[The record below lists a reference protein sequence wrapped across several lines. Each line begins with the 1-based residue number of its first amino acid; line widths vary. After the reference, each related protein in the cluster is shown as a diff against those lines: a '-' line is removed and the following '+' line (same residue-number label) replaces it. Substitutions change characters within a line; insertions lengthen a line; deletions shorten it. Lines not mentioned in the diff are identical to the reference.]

1 MGKGLHNAIFC
12 GNFAASNHINQP
24 VIVMEPT
31 KNAEIIARIKYLMKE
46 MGLRQVQFAE
56 RIGVD
61 TSNLSKYL
69 NAHLPLSESF
79 LNRIVVNL
87 GVSKEWL
94 LEGTD
99 LPFAKT
105 PVRIDSGLVPAGGAV
120 EGGTPV
126 YDVDATAGV
135 ASGRNELFSNENI
148 IGWVNLPN
156 MSPNCRIVRVSGD
169 SMAPVIQDG
178 DFIAVREMS
187 NPSQI
192 YWGQIY
198 VVQLDDFRLV
208 KYVRRHT
215 DPNMVVL
222 RSENPNYDDMDV
234 RRSDIHEMLLVQHV
248 LHLNTRL

>member
-1 MGKGLHNAIFC
+1 
-12 GNFAASNHINQP
+12 
-24 VIVMEPT
+24 MEKE
-31 KNAEIIARIKYLMKE
+31 KNAEIIDRIKYLMKE
-46 MGLRQVQFAE
+46 MGLKQVQFAE

-69 NAHLPLSESF
+69 NAHMPLSESF
-79 LNRIVVNL
+79 LNRLVVNL

-94 LEGTD
+94 MDGTD
-99 LPFAKT
+99 LPFGKT
-105 PVRIDSGLVPAGGAV
+105 PVRVDGEVMASANG
-120 EGGTPV
+120 GGTPV
-126 YDVDATAGV
+126 YDVDVTAGV
-135 ASGRNELFSNENI
+135 ASGRNELFASENI
-148 IGWVNLPN
+148 VGWVNLPN

-169 SMAPVIQDG
+169 SMAPVINDG
-178 DFIAVREMS
+178 DFIAVREVS
-187 NPSQI
+187 NPNQI

-208 KYVRRHT
+208 KYLRRHT

>member
-1 MGKGLHNAIFC
+1 
-12 GNFAASNHINQP
+12 
-24 VIVMEPT
+24 MEPT

-105 PVRIDSGLVPAGGAV
+105 TVRVDSGLVPDGGAV

-126 YDVDATAGV
+126 YDVDATAGA
-135 ASGRNELFSNENI
+135 ASGRNELFANENI
-148 IGWVNLPN
+148 VGWVNLPN

>member
-1 MGKGLHNAIFC
+1 
-12 GNFAASNHINQP
+12 
-24 VIVMEPT
+24 MEKE
-31 KNAEIIARIKYLMKE
+31 KNAEIIDRIKYLMKE
-46 MGLRQVQFAE
+46 MGLKQVQFAE

-69 NAHLPLSESF
+69 NAHMPLSESF
-79 LNRIVVNL
+79 LNRLVVNL

-94 LEGTD
+94 MEGTD
-99 LPFAKT
+99 LPFGKT
-105 PVRIDSGLVPAGGAV
+105 PVRVDGEVMASANG
-120 EGGTPV
+120 GGTPV
-126 YDVDATAGV
+126 YDVDVTAGV
-135 ASGRNELFSNENI
+135 ASGRNELFASENI
-148 IGWVNLPN
+148 VGWVNLPN

-169 SMAPVIQDG
+169 SMAPVINDG
-178 DFIAVREMS
+178 DFVAVREVS
-187 NPSQI
+187 NPNQI

-208 KYVRRHT
+208 KFLRRHS

-222 RSENPNYDDMDV
+222 RSENPNYDDRDV

>member
-1 MGKGLHNAIFC
+1 
-12 GNFAASNHINQP
+12 
-24 VIVMEPT
+24 MEKE
-31 KNAEIIARIKYLMKE
+31 KNAEIIDRIKYLMKE
-46 MGLRQVQFAE
+46 MGLKQVQFAE

-69 NAHLPLSESF
+69 NAHMPLSESF
-79 LNRIVVNL
+79 LNRLVVNL

-94 LEGTD
+94 MEGTD
-99 LPFAKT
+99 LPFGKT
-105 PVRIDSGLVPAGGAV
+105 PVRVDGEVMASANG
-120 EGGTPV
+120 GGTPV
-126 YDVDATAGV
+126 YDVDVTAGV
-135 ASGRNELFSNENI
+135 ASGRNELFASENI
-148 IGWVNLPN
+148 VGWVNLPN

-169 SMAPVIQDG
+169 SMAPVINDG
-178 DFIAVREMS
+178 DFVAVREVS
-187 NPSQI
+187 NPNQI

-208 KYVRRHT
+208 KFLRRHS

-234 RRSDIHEMLLVQHV
+234 RRSDIHEILLVQHV

>member
-1 MGKGLHNAIFC
+1 
-12 GNFAASNHINQP
+12 
-24 VIVMEPT
+24 MEKE
-31 KNAEIIARIKYLMKE
+31 KNAEIIDRIKYLMKE
-46 MGLRQVQFAE
+46 MGLKQVQFAE

-69 NAHLPLSESF
+69 NAHMPLSESF
-79 LNRIVVNL
+79 LNRLVVNL

-94 LEGTD
+94 LDGTD
-99 LPFAKT
+99 LPFGKT
-105 PVRIDSGLVPAGGAV
+105 PVRVDGEVMASANG
-120 EGGTPV
+120 GGTPV
-126 YDVDATAGV
+126 YDVDVTAGV
-135 ASGRNELFSNENI
+135 ASGRNELFASENI
-148 IGWVNLPN
+148 VGWVNLPN

-169 SMAPVIQDG
+169 SMAPVINDG
-178 DFIAVREMS
+178 DFVAVREVS
-187 NPSQI
+187 NPNQI

-208 KYVRRHT
+208 KYLRRHT

-248 LHLNTRL
+248 LHLNSRL

>member
-1 MGKGLHNAIFC
+1 
-12 GNFAASNHINQP
+12 
-24 VIVMEPT
+24 MEKE
-31 KNAEIIARIKYLMKE
+31 KNAEIIDRIKYLMKE
-46 MGLRQVQFAE
+46 MGLKQVQFAE

-69 NAHLPLSESF
+69 NAHMPLSESF
-79 LNRIVVNL
+79 LNRLVVNL

-94 LEGTD
+94 MDGTD
-99 LPFAKT
+99 LPFGKT
-105 PVRIDSGLVPAGGAV
+105 PVRVDGEVMASANG
-120 EGGTPV
+120 GGTPV
-126 YDVDATAGV
+126 YDVDVTAGV
-135 ASGRNELFSNENI
+135 ASGRNELFASENI
-148 IGWVNLPN
+148 VGWVNLPN

-169 SMAPVIQDG
+169 SMAPVINDG
-178 DFIAVREMS
+178 DFVAVREVS
-187 NPSQI
+187 NPNQI

-208 KYVRRHT
+208 KYLRRHS

>member
-1 MGKGLHNAIFC
+1 MDTQHNAE
-12 GNFAASNHINQP
+12 
-24 VIVMEPT
+24 V
-31 KNAEIIARIKYLMKE
+31 IARIKYLMKE
-46 MGLRQVQFAE
+46 MGMRQVQFAE

-69 NAHLPLSESF
+69 NAHMPLSDAF
-79 LNRIVVNL
+79 LNRMVVNL

-94 LEGTD
+94 LDGTD
-99 LPFAKT
+99 LPFGKT
-105 PVRIDSGLVPAGGAV
+105 PVRLDNGEGAVPALINAGSGNAM
-120 EGGTPV
+120 GTPV
-126 YDVDATAGV
+126 YDVDATAGST
-135 ASGRNELFSNENI
+135 SGRNELFSSDNI
-148 IGWVNLPN
+148 VGWVNLPN

-169 SMAPVIQDG
+169 SMSPVIEDG
-178 DFIAVREMS
+178 DFIAVRELS

-208 KYVRRHT
+208 KYIRRHT

-234 RRSDIHEMLLVQHV
+234 RRADIHEMLLVQHV
-248 LHLNTRL
+248 LHINSRL

>member
-1 MGKGLHNAIFC
+1 MDA
-12 GNFAASNHINQP
+12 
-24 VIVMEPT
+24 E
-31 KNAEIIARIKYLMKE
+31 KNAEVIARIKYLMKE
-46 MGLRQVQFAE
+46 MGVRQVQFAE

-69 NAHLPLSESF
+69 NAHMPLSESL

-94 LEGTD
+94 LDGTD
-99 LPFAKT
+99 LPFGKP
-105 PVRIDSGLVPAGGAV
+105 PVRVDTGEGGNLSALAPT
-120 EGGTPV
+120 GTPV
-126 YDVDATAGV
+126 YDVDATAGT
-135 ASGRNELFSNENI
+135 ASGRNGLFASENI
-148 IGWVNLPN
+148 VGWVNLPN

-169 SMAPVIQDG
+169 SMAPVISDG
-178 DFIAVREMS
+178 DFVAVREVS
-187 NPSQI
+187 NPNQI

-198 VVQLDDFRLV
+198 IVQLDDFRLV

-234 RRSDIHEMLLVQHV
+234 RRTDIHEMMLVQHV
-248 LHLNTRL
+248 LHINSRL

>member
-1 MGKGLHNAIFC
+1 MDPN
-12 GNFAASNHINQP
+12 
-24 VIVMEPT
+24 
-31 KNAEIIARIKYLMKE
+31 KNAEIITRIKYLMKE

-69 NAHLPLSESF
+69 NAHMPMGDSF

-94 LEGTD
+94 LDGTD
-99 LPFAKT
+99 LPFGKVPA
-105 PVRIDSGLVPAGGAV
+105 RIDLGEALPHATGNA
-120 EGGTPV
+120 TPV
-126 YDVDATAGV
+126 YDVDATAGMV
-135 ASGRNELFSNENI
+135 SGRNELFDSSNI
-148 IGWVNLPN
+148 VGWVNLPN
-156 MSPNCRIVRVSGD
+156 MNPNCRIVRVSGD
-169 SMAPVIQDG
+169 SMAPVIMDG

-234 RRSDIHEMLLVQHV
+234 RRTDIHEMLLVQHI
-248 LHLNTRL
+248 LHINSRL

>member
-1 MGKGLHNAIFC
+1 
-12 GNFAASNHINQP
+12 
-24 VIVMEPT
+24 MEKE
-31 KNAEIIARIKYLMKE
+31 KNAEIIDRIKYLMKE
-46 MGLRQVQFAE
+46 MGLKQVQFAE

-69 NAHLPLSESF
+69 NAHMPLSESF
-79 LNRIVVNL
+79 LNRLVVNL

-94 LEGTD
+94 LDGTD
-99 LPFAKT
+99 LPFGKT
-105 PVRIDSGLVPAGGAV
+105 PVRVDGEVMASANG
-120 EGGTPV
+120 GGTPV
-126 YDVDATAGV
+126 YDVDVTAGV
-135 ASGRNELFSNENI
+135 ASGRNELFASENI
-148 IGWVNLPN
+148 VGWVNLPN

-169 SMAPVIQDG
+169 SMAPVINDG
-178 DFIAVREMS
+178 DFVAVREVS
-187 NPSQI
+187 NPNQI

-208 KYVRRHT
+208 KYLRRHS

-234 RRSDIHEMLLVQHV
+234 RRSDIHEILLVQHV

>member
-1 MGKGLHNAIFC
+1 
-12 GNFAASNHINQP
+12 
-24 VIVMEPT
+24 MEPE
-31 KNAEIIARIKYLMKE
+31 KNAEIIARIKYLMRELGVK
-46 MGLRQVQFAE
+46 QVQFAE

-69 NAHLPLSESF
+69 NAHMPLSDSF

-94 LEGTD
+94 LDGTD
-99 LPFAKT
+99 LPFAKST
-105 PVRIDSGLVPAGGAV
+105 VRIESPDSRIALPSDPNAPSAGI
-120 EGGTPV
+120 PV
-126 YDVDATAGV
+126 YDVDATAGSV
-135 ASGRNELFSNENI
+135 SGRNELFSSENI
-148 IGWVNLPN
+148 VGWVNLPN

-169 SMAPVIQDG
+169 SMAPVIMDG
-178 DFIAVREMS
+178 DFVAVRELS
-187 NPSQI
+187 NLSQI

-208 KYVRRHT
+208 KYLRRHT

-234 RRSDIHEMLLVQHV
+234 RRSDIHELLLVQHI
-248 LHLNTRL
+248 LHINSRL

>member
-1 MGKGLHNAIFC
+1 
-12 GNFAASNHINQP
+12 
-24 VIVMEPT
+24 MEKE
-31 KNAEIIARIKYLMKE
+31 KNAEIIDRIKYLMKE
-46 MGLRQVQFAE
+46 MGLKQVQFAE

-69 NAHLPLSESF
+69 NAHMPLSESF
-79 LNRIVVNL
+79 LNRLVVNL

-94 LEGTD
+94 MEGTD
-99 LPFAKT
+99 LPFGKT
-105 PVRIDSGLVPAGGAV
+105 PVRVDGEVMASANG
-120 EGGTPV
+120 GGTPV
-126 YDVDATAGV
+126 YDVDVTAGV
-135 ASGRNELFSNENI
+135 ASGRNELFASENI
-148 IGWVNLPN
+148 VGWVNLPN

-169 SMAPVIQDG
+169 SMAPVINDG
-178 DFIAVREMS
+178 DFVAVREVS
-187 NPSQI
+187 NPNQI

-208 KYVRRHT
+208 KYLRRHS

>member
-1 MGKGLHNAIFC
+1 MD
-12 GNFAASNHINQP
+12 SQ
-24 VIVMEPT
+24 

-46 MGLRQVQFAE
+46 MGVRQVQFAQ

-69 NAHLPLSESF
+69 NAHMPLSDSF
-79 LNRIVVNL
+79 LNRLVVNL

-94 LEGTD
+94 IDGTD
-99 LPFAKT
+99 LPFGKT
-105 PVRIDSGLVPAGGAV
+105 PVRVDTAGAV
-120 EGGTPV
+120 TASPGSGTPV
-126 YDVDATAGV
+126 YDVDATAGSS
-135 ASGRNELFSNENI
+135 SGRNELFSSENI
-148 IGWVNLPN
+148 VGWVNLPN
-156 MSPNCRIVRVSGD
+156 MSPHCRIVRVSGD

-178 DFIAVREMS
+178 DFVAVRELS
-187 NPSQI
+187 NPGQI

-234 RRSDIHEMLLVQHV
+234 RRVDIHEMLLVQHV
-248 LHLNTRL
+248 LHINSRL

>member
-1 MGKGLHNAIFC
+1 
-12 GNFAASNHINQP
+12 
-24 VIVMEPT
+24 MEKE
-31 KNAEIIARIKYLMKE
+31 KNAEIIDRIKYLMKE
-46 MGLRQVQFAE
+46 MGLKQVQFAE

-69 NAHLPLSESF
+69 NAHMPLSESF
-79 LNRIVVNL
+79 LNRLVVNL

-94 LEGTD
+94 LDGTD
-99 LPFAKT
+99 LPFGKT
-105 PVRIDSGLVPAGGAV
+105 PVRVDGEVMASANG
-120 EGGTPV
+120 GGTPV
-126 YDVDATAGV
+126 YDVDVTAGV
-135 ASGRNELFSNENI
+135 ASGRNELFASENI
-148 IGWVNLPN
+148 VGWVNLPN

-169 SMAPVIQDG
+169 SMAPVINDG
-178 DFIAVREMS
+178 DFVAVREVS
-187 NPSQI
+187 NPNQI

-208 KYVRRHT
+208 KYLRRHG

>member
-1 MGKGLHNAIFC
+1 MDT
-12 GNFAASNHINQP
+12 Q
-24 VIVMEPT
+24 
-31 KNAEIIARIKYLMKE
+31 KNAEIIARIKYLMRE
-46 MGLRQVQFAE
+46 MGVRQVQFAE

-69 NAHLPLSESF
+69 NAHMPLSDSF
-79 LNRIVVNL
+79 LNRLVVNL

-94 LEGTD
+94 LDGTD
-99 LPFAKT
+99 LPFGKA
-105 PVRIDSGLVPAGGAV
+105 PVRIDAAAVALPGTAGTT
-120 EGGTPV
+120 GTPV

-148 IGWVNLPN
+148 VGWVNLPN
-156 MSPNCRIVRVSGD
+156 MSPHCRIVRVSGD
-169 SMAPVIQDG
+169 SMAPVIMDG
-178 DFIAVREMS
+178 DFVAVRELS
-187 NPSQI
+187 NLNQI

-208 KYVRRHT
+208 KYLRRHT

-234 RRSDIHEMLLVQHV
+234 RRTDIHELLLVQHV
-248 LHLNTRL
+248 LHINSRL

>member
-1 MGKGLHNAIFC
+1 MDP
-12 GNFAASNHINQP
+12 Q
-24 VIVMEPT
+24 

-46 MGLRQVQFAE
+46 MGVRQVQFAE

-69 NAHLPLSESF
+69 NAHMPLSDSF
-79 LNRIVVNL
+79 LNRLVVNL

-94 LEGTD
+94 LDGTD
-99 LPFAKT
+99 LPFGKT
-105 PVRIDSGLVPAGGAV
+105 PVRVDAADGLKPLMNGDIVSA
-120 EGGTPV
+120 TPV

-135 ASGRNELFSNENI
+135 SSGRNELFSSENI
-148 IGWVNLPN
+148 VGWVNLPN

-178 DFIAVREMS
+178 DFVAVREVS
-187 NPSQI
+187 NPNQI

-198 VVQLDDFRLV
+198 VVQLDDFRVV
-208 KYVRRHT
+208 KYLRRHT

-222 RSENPNYDDMDV
+222 RSENSNYDDMDV
-234 RRSDIHEMLLVQHV
+234 LRSDIHEMLLVQHV
-248 LHLNTRL
+248 LHINSRL

>member
-1 MGKGLHNAIFC
+1 
-12 GNFAASNHINQP
+12 
-24 VIVMEPT
+24 MEKE
-31 KNAEIIARIKYLMKE
+31 KNAEIIDRIKYLMKE
-46 MGLRQVQFAE
+46 MGLKQVQFAE

-69 NAHLPLSESF
+69 NAHMPLSESF
-79 LNRIVVNL
+79 LNRLVVNL

-94 LEGTD
+94 LDGTD
-99 LPFAKT
+99 LPFGKT
-105 PVRIDSGLVPAGGAV
+105 PVRVDGEVMASANG
-120 EGGTPV
+120 GGTPV
-126 YDVDATAGV
+126 YDVDVTAGV
-135 ASGRNELFSNENI
+135 ASGRNELFASENI
-148 IGWVNLPN
+148 VGWVNLPN

-169 SMAPVIQDG
+169 SMAPVINDG
-178 DFIAVREMS
+178 DFVAVREVS
-187 NPSQI
+187 NPNQI

-208 KYVRRHT
+208 KYLRRHS

-222 RSENPNYDDMDV
+222 RSEIPNYDDMDV

>member
-1 MGKGLHNAIFC
+1 
-12 GNFAASNHINQP
+12 
-24 VIVMEPT
+24 MEKE
-31 KNAEIIARIKYLMKE
+31 KNAEIIDRIKYLMKE
-46 MGLRQVQFAE
+46 MGLKQVQFAE

-69 NAHLPLSESF
+69 NAHMPLSESF
-79 LNRIVVNL
+79 LNRLVVNL
-87 GVSKEWL
+87 GVSKGWL
-94 LEGTD
+94 LDGTD
-99 LPFAKT
+99 LPFGKT
-105 PVRIDSGLVPAGGAV
+105 PVRVDGEVMASANG
-120 EGGTPV
+120 GGTPV
-126 YDVDATAGV
+126 YDVDVTAGV
-135 ASGRNELFSNENI
+135 ASGRNELFASENI
-148 IGWVNLPN
+148 VGWVNLPN

-169 SMAPVIQDG
+169 SMAPVINDG
-178 DFIAVREMS
+178 DFVAVREVS
-187 NPSQI
+187 NPNQI

-208 KYVRRHT
+208 KYLRRHS

>member
-1 MGKGLHNAIFC
+1 MD
-12 GNFAASNHINQP
+12 SQ
-24 VIVMEPT
+24 

-46 MGLRQVQFAE
+46 MGLRQVQLAQ

-69 NAHLPLSESF
+69 NAHMPLSDSF
-79 LNRIVVNL
+79 LNRLVVNL

-94 LEGTD
+94 MDGTD
-99 LPFAKT
+99 LPFGKT
-105 PVRIDSGLVPAGGAV
+105 PVRIDSVPTLPGTGA
-120 EGGTPV
+120 ETGTPV
-126 YDVDATAGV
+126 YDVDVTAGST
-135 ASGRNELFSNENI
+135 SGRNELFATENI
-148 IGWVNLPN
+148 VGWVNLPN
-156 MSPNCRIVRVSGD
+156 MSPHCRIVRVSGD
-169 SMAPVIQDG
+169 SMAPVIMDG
-178 DFIAVREMS
+178 DFVAVREVS
-187 NPSQI
+187 NPNQI

-198 VVQLDDFRLV
+198 VIQLDDFRVV
-208 KYVRRHT
+208 KYLRRHT

>member
-1 MGKGLHNAIFC
+1 MD
-12 GNFAASNHINQP
+12 SQ
-24 VIVMEPT
+24 

-46 MGLRQVQFAE
+46 MGVRQVQFAE

-69 NAHLPLSESF
+69 NAHMPLSDSF
-79 LNRIVVNL
+79 LNRLVVNL

-94 LEGTD
+94 LDGTD
-99 LPFAKT
+99 LPFGKT
-105 PVRIDSGLVPAGGAV
+105 PVRADSPDGHMALMNGETVAA
-120 EGGTPV
+120 TPV
-126 YDVDATAGV
+126 YDVDATAG
-135 ASGRNELFSNENI
+135 ASSGRNELFSSENI
-148 IGWVNLPN
+148 VGWVNLPN

-178 DFIAVREMS
+178 DFVAVREVS
-187 NPSQI
+187 NPNQI

-208 KYVRRHT
+208 KYLRRHS

>member
-1 MGKGLHNAIFC
+1 
-12 GNFAASNHINQP
+12 
-24 VIVMEPT
+24 MEKE
-31 KNAEIIARIKYLMKE
+31 KNAEIIDRIKYLMKE
-46 MGLRQVQFAE
+46 MGLKQVQFAE

-69 NAHLPLSESF
+69 NAHMPLSESF
-79 LNRIVVNL
+79 LNRLVVNL

-94 LEGTD
+94 LDGTD
-99 LPFAKT
+99 LPFGKT
-105 PVRIDSGLVPAGGAV
+105 PVRVDGEVMSSANG
-120 EGGTPV
+120 GGTPV
-126 YDVDATAGV
+126 YDVDVTAGV
-135 ASGRNELFSNENI
+135 ASGRNELFASENI
-148 IGWVNLPN
+148 VGWVNLPN
-156 MSPNCRIVRVSGD
+156 MSHNCRIVRVSGD
-169 SMAPVIQDG
+169 SMAPVINDG
-178 DFIAVREMS
+178 DFVAVREVS
-187 NPSQI
+187 NPNQI

-208 KYVRRHT
+208 KYLRRHS

>member
-1 MGKGLHNAIFC
+1 MD
-12 GNFAASNHINQP
+12 SQ
-24 VIVMEPT
+24 

-46 MGLRQVQFAE
+46 MGVRQVQFAE

-69 NAHLPLSESF
+69 NAHMPLSDSF
-79 LNRIVVNL
+79 LNRLVVNL
-87 GVSKEWL
+87 GVSKDWL
-94 LEGTD
+94 IDGTD
-99 LPFAKT
+99 LPFGKT
-105 PVRIDSGLVPAGGAV
+105 PVRIDGSQQLVPAAGTA
-120 EGGTPV
+120 EAATPV

-135 ASGRNELFSNENI
+135 SSGRNELFANENI
-148 IGWVNLPN
+148 VGWVNLPN
-156 MSPNCRIVRVSGD
+156 MSPHCRIVRVSGD
-169 SMAPVIQDG
+169 SMSPVIQDG
-178 DFIAVREMS
+178 DFVAVREVS
-187 NPSQI
+187 NPNQI

-234 RRSDIHEMLLVQHV
+234 LRTDIHEMLLVQHI
-248 LHLNTRL
+248 LHLNSRL